1 MHRARQQQHR
11 QTQLLP
17 PSLPAICLPLARP
30 EERAVVKGARD
41 GTVGITPRFHLNLL
55 LSGLSVC
62 LSVLVCLFISLQ
74 QYYPSLLSIIASI
87 PSDVL
92 SSTASPPHI
101 LVTEGVSRVLSCC
114 CFCCRHFELTAANHS
129 IAISALSSF
138 PRRYSRVIPLLHTTT
153 SSVVDDFN
161 HDLPQR

>member
-1 MHRARQQQHR
+1 MLLHTPGGLEAISFGSTGWDRLAYVWSLGAAVEFLREGGIIARPSALHRARQQQHR

-55 LSGLSVC
+55 SVC
-62 LSVLVCLFISLQ
+62 LICSVYLFISLQ

-101 LVTEGVSRVLSCC
+101 R
-114 CFCCRHFELTAANHS
+114 
-129 IAISALSSF
+129 
-138 PRRYSRVIPLLHTTT
+138 
-153 SSVVDDFN
+153 
-161 HDLPQR
+161 

>member
-55 LSGLSVC
+55 SVC
-62 LSVLVCLFISLQ
+62 LICSAYLFISLQ

-92 SSTASPPHI
+92 SSSTASPPHI

-129 IAISALSSF
+129 IAISALSRF
-138 PRRYSRVIPLLHTTT
+138 LRRYLRVTPLRHTTT
-153 SSVVDDFN
+153 SIVGRQ
-161 HDLPQR
+161 PQP